1 MRENPLP
8 ILAFL
13 LAIATLPTW
22 ARASDTI
29 VTDTIVEV
37 ERRARS
43 EHRRPSVRA
52 DYGPRYKNPLA
63 AGRNLRENRIQR
75 QAIARNHRL
84 RRLPR
89 RRGHEGSSTFTALRY
104 RGKTQRKRAH
114 GPAYKNR
121 KPDRR
126 AGRG

>member
-8 ILAFL
+8 ILVIL
-13 LAIATLPTW
+13 MAIATLPVW
-22 ARASDTI
+22 AQTGDTI
-29 VTDTIVEV
+29 VLDTIVEV
-37 ERRARS
+37 EHRTRY
-43 EHRRPSVRA
+43 HRRPSVRA

-63 AGRNLRENRIQR
+63 AGENLRRNRVQR
-75 QAIARNHRL
+75 QAIARNQRL

-89 RRGHEGSSTFTALRY
+89 RRGQEGSSTFTALRY
-104 RGKTQRKRAH
+104 RGKTHRKRVS

-121 KPDRR
+121 RPIPR